1 MSIRTIRYV
10 DTEVILPPEPIIT
23 RWGTWLDITDY
34 YCKHIQSIRNVF
46 VKLNDDSASIL
57 KVINILDDQQS
68 VLRLI

>member
-1 MSIRTIRYV
+1 MSIRTIRYE
-10 DTEVILPPEPIIT
+10 DPEAILLPEPIIT
-23 RWGTWLDITDY
+23 CWGIWLDTTDY
-34 YCKHIQSIRNVF
+34 YCKYIQSIRNVF